1 MFKFLLPFAVLGFLF
16 VAVSAQAASLGER
29 ERDII
34 SAAAI
39 YTSLS
44 FSKSN
49 RLERRKNL
57 PLDEQQYQ
65 RLDRL
70 LPPRFQACME
80 GGFAVAFVSDQQART
95 IRLLMQS
102 VVSRE
107 VSEPDNAQDVIPG
120 FVAANKWCT
129 SRIPLWTSAILN

>member
-1 MFKFLLPFAVLGFLF
+1 MFKLSIIFIAGLFLF
-16 VAVSAQAASLGER
+16 VATSSQAASLTGR

-80 GGFAVAFVSDQQART
+80 GGFAVAFTSDEQART

-102 VVSRE
+102 VVSHE
-107 VSEPDNAQDVIPG
+107 VNEPDNAQTVIPG
-120 FVAANKWCT
+120 FVATNKWCT